1 MDGWTDGR
9 LAGWPAGWLDG
20 EFRAQNPFG
29 PKSRC
34 VRKFL
39 KPCCSRALRVL
50 SFQVF
55 EFSRV
60 LCKPGCMQTIERTR
74 MDTLYEHCMN
84 MGMRASAWEQ
94 TCQGSRGR
102 GGTLCEAAAGGPI

>member
-1 MDGWTDGR
+1 MAGWLAGWMDGQMAGWLAGR
-9 LAGWPAGWLDG
+9 LAGWM
-20 EFRAQNPFG
+20 
-29 PKSRC
+29 
-34 VRKFL
+34 
-39 KPCCSRALRVL
+39 
-50 SFQVF
+50 VF